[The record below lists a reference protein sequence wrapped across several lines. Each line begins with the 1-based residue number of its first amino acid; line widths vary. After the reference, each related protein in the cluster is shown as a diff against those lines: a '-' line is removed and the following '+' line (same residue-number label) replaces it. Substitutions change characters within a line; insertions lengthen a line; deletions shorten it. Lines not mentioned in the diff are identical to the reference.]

1 MNIQYK
7 RQTFIELYKYGGC
20 LLTFVE
26 AGRTRDISYRERE
39 KEYSQSTELKSLNS
53 FMEGGGDGG
62 DLLKKEGRG
71 GESTAAS
78 LDGMEAILN
87 YEFRDKRLLEEAF
100 TDASYSPE
108 NCSSFERL
116 EYVGDS
122 VLNFLITREQYFSN
136 PNLSPGSLT
145 RLRAA
150 NVDTEKLARVA
161 ITHGFHRYLRHNKA
175 DLDQKVSTD
184 CFDFSSFSSTSLNFL
199 CFLLLVS

>member
-1 MNIQYK
+1 MEEEEHGVDSFGGAGQAVNGEV
-7 RQTFIELYKYGGC
+7 RQNPAEM
-20 LLTFVE
+20 
-26 AGRTRDISYRERE
+26 RTES
-39 KEYSQSTELKSLNS
+39 SSSPPPSL
-53 FMEGGGDGG
+53 EGI
-62 DLLKKEGRG
+62 
-71 GESTAAS
+71 
-78 LDGMEAILN
+78 EAILN

-100 TDASYSPE
+100 TDASCSPE

-122 VLNFLITREQYFSN
+122 VLNFLMTREQYFSN

-175 DLDQKVSTD
+175 DLHTKVSNFHFNFNFVVVID
-184 CFDFSSFSSTSLNFL
+184 SLTSEGY
-199 CFLLLVS
+199 

>member
-1 MNIQYK
+1 MEEGKK
-7 RQTFIELYKYGGC
+7 RVDFLEGKDGS
-20 LLTFVE
+20 
-26 AGRTRDISYRERE
+26 R
-39 KEYSQSTELKSLNS
+39 
-53 FMEGGGDGG
+53 GGG
-62 DLLKKEGRG
+62 
-71 GESTAAS
+71 GEAVNGSDSPAS
-78 LDGMEAILN
+78 LDGIEAILN

-175 DLDQKVSTD
+175 DLHQKVSIILSVYIYLYFLNFTNS
-184 CFDFSSFSSTSLNFL
+184 SSFSSSTH
-199 CFLLLVS
+199 